1 MVDRNDTEKRRRE
14 LLQQT
19 REQYSD
25 YFSPPAIHPRYRS
38 SYNKLYSG
46 EREESV
52 STFGARAFLCLM
64 LFAAFVTM
72 DMKKQEVFHVSS
84 ERIAEEITTDLDV
97 AKVWKEL

>member
-84 ERIAEEITTDLDV
+84 ERIAEEVTTDLDV